1 MPNSIP
7 RNRESAPATPPTR
20 SDAITRYGAGVV
32 VVTIGSLVLWAF
44 LPERAAAL
52 ATALTAAAVLSL
64 AQWVVRARPP
74 GNPARGAAATSAA
87 LIVVD
92 ALTIGAIALA
102 NWPDSDATWGR
113 IALLATHVT
122 LTLALLGALSMTV
135 WHLAGAPANRWRGQG
150 ADGAIVA
157 SMLGLTLCQAISGV
171 LAALGTRIAPITL
184 LSDEA
189 QAALPPA
196 ALFLQRLH
204 GAHPLV
210 AMLTAA
216 AVIRGALLLAR
227 RRGSAQTKRY
237 AAIASLLVLAQLAV
251 GALNSAYFAPT
262 VLRVPH
268 LVLAAGLWIA
278 IVLL

>member
-74 GNPARGAAATSAA
+74 GDPARGAAATSAA

-135 WHLAGAPANRWRGQG
+135 WHLGGAPANRWRGQG
-150 ADGAIVA
+150 ADG
-157 SMLGLTLCQAISGV
+157 SG
-171 LAALGTRIAPITL
+171 
-184 LSDEA
+184 
-189 QAALPPA
+189 
-196 ALFLQRLH
+196 
-204 GAHPLV
+204 
-210 AMLTAA
+210 
-216 AVIRGALLLAR
+216 
-227 RRGSAQTKRY
+227 
-237 AAIASLLVLAQLAV
+237 
-251 GALNSAYFAPT
+251 
-262 VLRVPH
+262 
-268 LVLAAGLWIA
+268 
-278 IVLL
+278 

>member
-1 MPNSIP
+1 VN
-7 RNRESAPATPPTR
+7 A
-20 SDAITRYGAGVV
+20 
-32 VVTIGSLVLWAF
+32 GSLIVWAF
-44 LPERAAAL
+44 LPEREAAL
-52 ATALTAAAVLSL
+52 ASTVAAAAVFSL
-64 AQWVVRARPP
+64 AWWVARARPA
-74 GNPARGAAATSAA
+74 GDAARGAATASVA
-87 LIVVD
+87 LVVGD
-92 ALTIGAIALA
+92 ALAIGGLALA
-102 NWPDSDATWGR
+102 NWPDKDATWGR
-113 IALLATHVT
+113 VALLAVHVT
-122 LTLALLGALSMTV
+122 LTLALLGALAMTV
-135 WHLAGAPANRWRGQG
+135 WHLAGAPATRWRRQG

-204 GAHPLV
+204 SAHPLI
-210 AMLTAA
+210 AILTAA

-227 RRGSAQTKRY
+227 RRGTAQTKRF

-262 VLRVPH
+262 SLRIPH
-268 LVLAAGLWIA
+268 LVLAGSLFIS
-278 IVLL
+278 IVLLGLERTEDL